1 MNALLGWIEDRTG
14 FCSAIRDWLDRPVAG
29 GPAWLNVWPTT
40 IAFLFFTQLV
50 TGVVLWMY
58 YSPGAQTAWESVYYI
73 QTQVLGGWML
83 RAVHHYA
90 AQVMLA
96 LIGVYLVQTILRRV
110 YRAPRELLFWTIVLS
125 GVLTLALNLT
135 GDLLAWDQNGYS
147 CTQVRTGF
155 LLLLPRIG
163 GELYKL
169 AVGGP
174 AFGSLTAT
182 RFLALHAGVLTAA
195 LLATLAPARVVAQA
209 ARAGRLFQVSSD
221 RAPIE
226 SCSGTVPYWPRQAAR
241 DAAACLA
248 VLAVVAALSLQHG
261 VSGDRAGVEL
271 GAPADPAEAYAA
283 ARPEWSFRG
292 LYKFAQFFPGDR
304 EFFAIF
310 VIPELLG
317 LVVVLMPFL
326 GKLAPRSCVQC
337 SVHPRDPGGGRRIVV
352 VVARRGRPR

>member
-14 FCSAIRDWLDRPVAG
+14 LCSAIRSWLDRPVPG

-90 AQVMLA
+90 AQVMLV
-96 LIGVYLVQTILRRV
+96 LIGVYLVQTILRRA

-174 AFGSLTAT
+174 AFGHLTAT

-195 LLATLAPARVVAQA
+195 LLATLALHAWFA
-209 ARAGRLFQVSSD
+209 ARCARRLSQASAGSKCSAASPTGRARPPGTPPPAWPSWPSSRHCRCNMEFPAIERASNWAPRPTRPRPTPPPGPNGPSAACTSSPNSSRATASSSPSSSFRKSSD
-221 RAPIE
+221 SW
-226 SCSGTVPYWPRQAAR
+226 SC
-241 DAAACLA
+241 
-248 VLAVVAALSLQHG
+248 
-261 VSGDRAGVEL
+261 
-271 GAPADPAEAYAA
+271 
-283 ARPEWSFRG
+283 
-292 LYKFAQFFPGDR
+292 
-304 EFFAIF
+304 
-310 VIPELLG
+310 
-317 LVVVLMPFL
+317 
-326 GKLAPRSCVQC
+326 
-337 SVHPRDPGGGRRIVV
+337 
-352 VVARRGRPR
+352 